1 MSHTPVTILTG
12 FLGSGKTT
20 LLNRALRDPAM
31 ANTAVVINEFG
42 EVGLD
47 HMLAAQSDDTIMVLE
62 NGCLCCTVFGDL
74 VTTLNNL
81 YHAREAGEIP
91 RFDHVVIETSGLADP
106 SPLIQAF
113 LSHPT
118 LAGLYRIGTVVA
130 TVDAVNGPG
139 TLDNHVELV
148 RQVALAD
155 RILITKLDL
164 LRSMH
169 EQNSSQLN
177 FPSPERGGSAHETR
191 RGVNLP
197 LAQTSTPTRQPLAQ
211 TSTPTRQ
218 PVAADLPLSGG
229 GEDQTSR
236 HHIDRASEQRAE
248 NAEAAL
254 VARLRR
260 LNPAAEISRIDDP
273 AFDIGKLLRAEGLDP
288 ADTEADARAWLNATA
303 YEQQGQHDHDHH
315 HDHDHGGHD
324 HHHLHDRDIAS
335 FCFVR
340 ETPIAREA
348 LRLLLD
354 ALQQN
359 LGPNL
364 LRVKGIVNVA
374 EEPGRPAVIQGA
386 QHLLHNLSWL
396 ERWPDAD
403 HRSKIVFITQGFD
416 RAEVEDMIALLDRV
430 ATRTAAARAR
440 AQSAQ

>member
-1 MSHTPVTILTG
+1 MPHTPVTVLTG

-20 LLNRALRDPAM
+20 LLNRALRDPSM

-47 HMLAAQSDDTIMVLE
+47 QALAAQSDDTIMVLE

-113 LSHPT
+113 LSDPV
-118 LAGLYRIGTVVA
+118 LAGLYRIGAVVA
-130 TVDAVNGPG
+130 TVDAVNGPN
-139 TLDNHVELV
+139 TLDNHVESV

-155 RILITKLDL
+155 HILITKLDL
-164 LRSMH
+164 I
-169 EQNSSQLN
+169 E
-177 FPSPERGGSAHETR
+177 PTK
-191 RGVNLP
+191 
-197 LAQTSTPTRQPLAQ
+197 AQAAEMELTS
-211 TSTPTRQ
+211 
-218 PVAADLPLSGG
+218 
-229 GEDQTSR
+229 
-236 HHIDRASEQRAE
+236 
-248 NAEAAL
+248 
-254 VARLRR
+254 RLRR
-260 LNPAAEISRIDDP
+260 LNPAARISRIDDP
-273 AFDIGKLLRAEGLDP
+273 SFSIGTLLRAEGLDP
-288 ADTEADARAWLNATA
+288 GNAKTDTRAWLNATA
-303 YEQQGQHDHDHH
+303 YEQVDEHHHH
-315 HDHDHGGHD
+315 HDGDHADHD

-340 ETPIAREA
+340 EEPIPREA

-364 LRVKGIVNVA
+364 LRVKGIVHVA
-374 EEPGRPAVIQGA
+374 EEPERPAVIQGA
-386 QHLLHNLSWL
+386 QQLLHNLSWL

-403 HRSKIVFITQGFD
+403 RRSKIVFITQGFD
-416 RAEVEDMIALLDRV
+416 RAEVEDMIAVLDRV

-440 AQSAQ
+440 AQDGR

>member
-1 MSHTPVTILTG
+1 MPYTSVTVISG

-20 LLNRALRDPAM
+20 LLNRALRDPSM

-47 HMLAAQSDDTIMVLE
+47 QALAAQSDDTIMVLE

-113 LSHPT
+113 LSDPV

-130 TVDAVNGPG
+130 TVDAVNGPN
-139 TLDNHVELV
+139 TLDNHVKSV

-155 RILITKLDL
+155 HILITKLDL
-164 LRSMH
+164 I
-169 EQNSSQLN
+169 E
-177 FPSPERGGSAHETR
+177 
-191 RGVNLP
+191 
-197 LAQTSTPTRQPLAQ
+197 PTRAKAAETEL
-211 TSTPTRQ
+211 TS
-218 PVAADLPLSGG
+218 
-229 GEDQTSR
+229 
-236 HHIDRASEQRAE
+236 
-248 NAEAAL
+248 
-254 VARLRR
+254 RLRR
-260 LNPAAEISRIDDP
+260 LNPAAKISRIDDP
-273 AFDIGKLLRAEGLDP
+273 SFSIGALLRTEGLDP
-288 ADTEADARAWLNATA
+288 DNAKADARAWLNAAA
-303 YEQQGQHDHDHH
+303 YEQVDEHHHH
-315 HDHDHGGHD
+315 HDGDHADHD

-340 ETPIAREA
+340 EKPIPREA

-354 ALQQN
+354 ALQHN

-364 LRVKGIVNVA
+364 LRVKGIVHVA
-374 EEPGRPAVIQGA
+374 EEPERPAVIQGA
-386 QHLLHNLSWL
+386 QQLLHNLSWL

-403 HRSKIVFITQGFD
+403 RRSKIVFITQGFD
-416 RAEVEDMIALLDRV
+416 RAEVEDMIAVLDRV

-440 AQSAQ
+440 AQSGR

>member
-1 MSHTPVTILTG
+1 LSHTPVTILTG

-20 LLNRALRDPAM
+20 LLNRALRDPSM

-47 HMLAAQSDDTIMVLE
+47 HLLAAQSDDTIMVLE

-81 YHAREAGEIP
+81 YHAREKGEIP

-113 LSHPT
+113 LSDPV

-130 TVDAVNGPG
+130 TVDAVNGPA
-139 TLDNHVELV
+139 TLDNHVESV

-155 RILITKLDL
+155 HILLTKLDL
-164 LRSMH
+164 
-169 EQNSSQLN
+169 
-177 FPSPERGGSAHETR
+177 
-191 RGVNLP
+191 VD
-197 LAQTSTPTRQPLAQ
+197 PTRPQQSAQ
-211 TSTPTRQ
+211 
-218 PVAADLPLSGG
+218 
-229 GEDQTSR
+229 E
-236 HHIDRASEQRAE
+236 SEQ
-248 NAEAAL
+248 AL
-254 VARLRR
+254 IARLRG
-260 LNPAAEISRIDDP
+260 LNPAAQFSRADDP
-273 AFDIGKLLRAEGLDP
+273 NFNVGALLRAEGLDP
-288 ADTEADARAWLNATA
+288 ADTKADARAWLNAAA
-303 YEQQGQHDHDHH
+303 YQRPEAHDHH
-315 HDHDHGGHD
+315 AHDAHGDHNHD

-335 FCFVR
+335 FCFTR
-340 ETPIAREA
+340 EAPIPREA

-364 LRVKGIVNVA
+364 LRVKGIVHVA
-374 EEPGRPAVIQGA
+374 EEPERPAVIQGA

-396 ERWPDAD
+396 DRWPDD
-403 HRSKIVFITQGFD
+403 DRRSKIVFITQGFD

-430 ATRTAAARAR
+430 ATRTAAARAK
-440 AQSAQ
+440 AQSASSPG